1 MHWNKSCS
9 VEQSFDY
16 SQKLEVK
23 RYVISKAF
31 VESVDEDLL

>member
-1 MHWNKSCS
+1 MCWNKSYS

-23 RYVISKAF
+23 RYLISKAF
-31 VESVDEDLL
+31 VESIEEDL